1 MDPDIVPG
9 AVATQA
15 ASAETVLARRGRP
28 RWTRRANLTVGGAV
42 LGLWIVL
49 ALAAPLI
56 TAHDPYAQDLGQR
69 LLRPFWEAKSSPA
82 HLLGTDA
89 FGRDYLARI
98 LHGSRTSLVIGFLAA
113 LIAGAIGTALG
124 LVAGYVGG
132 RVDTAILFLI
142 TVRLA
147 MPVILIALSL
157 VFLVGNAL
165 WIIVL
170 VLGLLMWDRFA
181 VVARTSALQASGR
194 DYVRAS
200 ELLSS
205 PAWWI
210 GLRVIL
216 PNIAGGLVVVLTL
229 EIAHAM
235 LLEAALSFLGIGVAP
250 PTPSLGGMI
259 SEARPYL
266 FFDFW
271 MIALPG
277 AALFSI
283 VLAVNL
289 FGDGLRDLAS
299 PSGRS
304 R

>member
-1 MDPDIVPG
+1 MTTISSVPR
-9 AVATQA
+9 
-15 ASAETVLARRGRP
+15 ETDAPAPVARR
-28 RWTRRANLTVGGAV
+28 RRRRFARVNLVIGGGILV
-42 LGLWIVL
+42 VWIAL

-56 TAHDPYAQDLGQR
+56 AAHDPYLQDLSSR
-69 LLRPFWEAKSSPA
+69 LMRPFWEVKTSPS
-82 HLLGTDA
+82 HPLGTDG

-98 LHGSRTSLVIGFLAA
+98 LYGSRVSLVIGFCAA
-113 LIAGAIGTALG
+113 AIAGVIGTTLG
-124 LVAGYVGG
+124 LVAGYAGG
-132 RVDTAILFLI
+132 RIDTAILFLI

-157 VFLVGNAL
+157 VFLVGNSL
-165 WIIVL
+165 TVVVL

-181 VVARTSALQASGR
+181 VVARTSALQAASR

-205 PAWWI
+205 PRWWI
-210 GLRVIL
+210 ALRVIL
-216 PNIAGGLVVVLTL
+216 PNIASGLLVVATL

-250 PTPSLGGMI
+250 PTPSLGTMI

-266 FFDFW
+266 FFEFW

-289 FGDGLRDLAS
+289 FGDGLRDATAVQQRGAS
-299 PSGRS
+299 E
-304 R
+304 

>member
-1 MDPDIVPG
+1 MDAGIPGVAGQGDPG
-9 AVATQA
+9 AEALPGWRWP
-15 ASAETVLARRGRP
+15 STVSL
-28 RWTRRANLTVGGAV
+28 NVGGAILAV
-42 LGLWIVL
+42 WVAL
-49 ALAAPLI
+49 ALAAPLV
-56 TAHDPYAQDLGQR
+56 TPHDPYAQDLGSR
-69 LLRPFWEAKSSPA
+69 LLRPFWEAKSSAA
-82 HLLGTDA
+82 HLLGTDG

-98 LHGSRTSLVIGFLAA
+98 LYGSRASLVIGFCAA
-113 LIAGAIGTALG
+113 AIAGVIGTAMG
-124 LVAGYVGG
+124 LVAGYAGG
-132 RVDTAILFLI
+132 RVDAAVLFLL

-157 VFLVGNAL
+157 VFLVGNSL
-165 WIIVL
+165 TTIVL
-170 VLGLLMWDRFA
+170 VLGFLMWDRFA
-181 VVARTSALQASGR
+181 VVARTSALQASSR

-205 PAWWI
+205 PPWWI
-210 GLRVIL
+210 ALRVIL
-216 PNIAGGLVVVLTL
+216 PNIAGPLIVVLTL

-250 PTPSLGGMI
+250 PTPSLGAMI

-266 FFDFW
+266 FFEFW

-289 FGDGLRDLAS
+289 LGDGLRDWTAGA
-299 PSGRS
+299 GR
-304 R
+304 RR

>member
-1 MDPDIVPG
+1 MEADLPGGAGQG
-9 AVATQA
+9 AVVPAVA
-15 ASAETVLARRGRP
+15 MGRRWPASGSLGVGVALLGAWIMLA
-28 RWTRRANLTVGGAV
+28 V
-42 LGLWIVL
+42 
-49 ALAAPLI
+49 AAPWV
-56 TAHDPYAQDLGQR
+56 TAHDPYSQNLAAR
-69 LLRPFWEAKSSPA
+69 LLRPFWEAKHSA
-82 HLLGTDA
+82 DHLLGTDS
-89 FGRDYLARI
+89 FGRDYLTRI
-98 LHGSRTSLVIGFLAA
+98 LYGGRVSLIIGFSAAAIAGVIG
-113 LIAGAIGTALG
+113 TTMG

-132 RVDTAILFLI
+132 KVDAAVLFVL

-157 VFLVGNAL
+157 VFLVGNSL
-165 WIIVL
+165 TTVVL
-170 VLGLLMWDRFA
+170 VLGFLMWDRFA
-181 VVARTSALQASGR
+181 VVARTSALQASSR

-210 GLRVIL
+210 ALRVIL
-216 PNIAGGLVVVLTL
+216 PNIAGPLIVVLTL
-229 EIAHAM
+229 EVAHAM

-259 SEARPYL
+259 ADARPYL
-266 FFDFW
+266 LFEFW

-289 FGDGLRDLAS
+289 IGDGLRNLSAGA
-299 PSGRS
+299 GR

>member
-1 MDPDIVPG
+1 ML
-9 AVATQA
+9 AVWIA
-15 ASAETVLARRGRP
+15 A
-28 RWTRRANLTVGGAV
+28 AV
-42 LGLWIVL
+42 F
-49 ALAAPLI
+49 APLI
-56 TAHDPYAQDLGQR
+56 SSYDPYAQDLGSR
-69 LLRPFWEAKSSPA
+69 LLRPVWEAKSSA
-82 HLLGTDA
+82 NHLLGTDG

-98 LHGSRTSLVIGFLAA
+98 LYGSRVSLVIGFCAA
-113 LIAGAIGTALG
+113 AIAGVIGTALG
-124 LVAGYVGG
+124 LVAGYAGG
-132 RVDTAILFLI
+132 RVDAAILYLL

-157 VFLVGNAL
+157 VFLVGNSVPT
-165 WIIVL
+165 IVI

-181 VVARTSALQASGR
+181 VVARTSSLQVASR

-205 PAWWI
+205 PRWWI
-210 GLRVIL
+210 ALRVVL
-216 PNIAGGLVVVLTL
+216 PNISGSLLVVLTL
-229 EIAHAM
+229 EVAHAM
-235 LLEAALSFLGIGVAP
+235 LLEATLSFLGVGIAP
-250 PTPSLGGMI
+250 PIPSLGGMI

-266 FFDFW
+266 FFEFW

-289 FGDGLRDLAS
+289 FGDGLRDLTS

>member
-1 MDPDIVPG
+1 MTGASLPGEAGPRDLGPAPVPG
-9 AVATQA
+9 W
-15 ASAETVLARRGRP
+15 
-28 RWTRRANLTVGGAV
+28 RWPPGVSLNVGGFILLAWV
-42 LGLWIVL
+42 AL
-49 ALAAPLI
+49 ALAAPLV
-56 TAHDPYAQDLGQR
+56 TPHDPYAQDLGSR
-69 LLRPFWEAKSSPA
+69 LLRPFWEAKNAPG
-82 HLLGTDA
+82 HLLGTDG

-98 LHGSRTSLVIGFLAA
+98 LYGSRVSLIIGFCAA
-113 LIAGAIGTALG
+113 LIAGVIGTAMG
-124 LVAGYVGG
+124 LVAGYAGG
-132 RVDTAILFLI
+132 RVDAAVLFLL
-142 TVRLA
+142 TVRLS

-157 VFLVGNAL
+157 VFLVGNSVAT
-165 WIIVL
+165 IVL
-170 VLGLLMWDRFA
+170 VLGFLMWDRFA
-181 VVARTSALQASGR
+181 VVARTSAMQAASR

-210 GLRVIL
+210 ALRVIL
-216 PNIAGGLVVVLTL
+216 PNIAGPLIVVLTL
-229 EIAHAM
+229 EVAHAM

-259 SEARPYL
+259 SEARPFL
-266 FFDFW
+266 FFEFW

-289 FGDGLRDLAS
+289 FGDGMRDLTAGA
-299 PSGRS
+299 GRG

>member
-1 MDPDIVPG
+1 MTSTAPSENDKPAAPD
-9 AVATQA
+9 A
-15 ASAETVLARRGRP
+15 RP
-28 RWTRRANLTVGGAV
+28 RRSFVVRANLIIGGVILA
-42 LGLWIVL
+42 LWIAL
-49 ALAAPLI
+49 ALLAPLL
-56 TAHDPYAQDLGQR
+56 TSHDPFAQDLGSR
-69 LLRPFWEAKSSPA
+69 LLRPFWELKSSPA
-82 HLLGTDA
+82 HPLGTDG
-89 FGRDYLARI
+89 FGRDYLSRI
-98 LHGSRTSLVIGFLAA
+98 LYGSRVSLVIGFCAA
-113 LIAGAIGTALG
+113 AIAGVIGTTLG
-124 LVAGYVGG
+124 LVAGYAGG
-132 RVDTAILFLI
+132 RIDTAILFLI

-157 VFLVGNAL
+157 VFLVGNS
-165 WIIVL
+165 VSVVVV

-181 VVARTSALQASGR
+181 VVARTSALQAASR

-205 PAWWI
+205 PSWWI
-210 GLRVIL
+210 ALRVIL
-216 PNIAGGLVVVLTL
+216 PNIASGLLVVATL

-250 PTPSLGGMI
+250 PTPSLGTMI

-266 FFDFW
+266 FFEFW

-289 FGDGLRDLAS
+289 FGDGLRDATALQQRNAS
-299 PSGRS
+299 A
-304 R
+304 

>member
-1 MDPDIVPG
+1 M
-9 AVATQA
+9 
-15 ASAETVLARRGRP
+15 
-28 RWTRRANLTVGGAV
+28 
-42 LGLWIVL
+42 
-49 ALAAPLI
+49 
-56 TAHDPYAQDLGQR
+56 
-69 LLRPFWEAKSSPA
+69 
-82 HLLGTDA
+82 
-89 FGRDYLARI
+89 
-98 LHGSRTSLVIGFLAA
+98 SLVIGFCAA
-113 LIAGAIGTALG
+113 AIAGVIGTALG
-124 LVAGYVGG
+124 LVAGYAGG
-132 RVDTAILFLI
+132 RVDAAILYLL

-157 VFLVGNAL
+157 VFLVGNSVPT
-165 WIIVL
+165 IVI

-181 VVARTSALQASGR
+181 VVARTSSLQVASR

-205 PAWWI
+205 PRWWI
-210 GLRVIL
+210 ALRVVL
-216 PNIAGGLVVVLTL
+216 PNISGSLLVVLTL
-229 EIAHAM
+229 EVAHAM
-235 LLEAALSFLGIGVAP
+235 LLEATLSFLGVGIAP
-250 PTPSLGGMI
+250 PIPSLGGMI

-266 FFDFW
+266 FFEFW

-289 FGDGLRDLAS
+289 FGDGLRDLTS

>member
-1 MDPDIVPG
+1 MDAGIPG
-9 AVATQA
+9 AAGQDDPG
-15 ASAETVLARRGRP
+15 AEALPAWRWPSTVSL
-28 RWTRRANLTVGGAV
+28 NVGGAILAV
-42 LGLWIVL
+42 WVAL
-49 ALAAPLI
+49 ALAAPLV
-56 TAHDPYAQDLGQR
+56 TPHDPYAQDLGSR
-69 LLRPFWEAKSSPA
+69 LLRPFWEAKSSAA
-82 HLLGTDA
+82 HLLGTDG

-98 LHGSRTSLVIGFLAA
+98 LYGSRASLVIGFCAA
-113 LIAGAIGTALG
+113 AIAGVIGTAMG
-124 LVAGYVGG
+124 LVAGYAGG
-132 RVDTAILFLI
+132 RVDAAVLFLL

-157 VFLVGNAL
+157 VFLVGNSL
-165 WIIVL
+165 TTIVL
-170 VLGLLMWDRFA
+170 VLGFLMWDRFA
-181 VVARTSALQASGR
+181 VVARTSALQASSR

-205 PAWWI
+205 PPWWI
-210 GLRVIL
+210 ALRVIL
-216 PNIAGGLVVVLTL
+216 PNIAGPLIVVLTL

-250 PTPSLGGMI
+250 PTPSLGAMI

-266 FFDFW
+266 FFEFW

-289 FGDGLRDLAS
+289 LGDGLRDWTAGA
-299 PSGRS
+299 GR
-304 R
+304 RR

>member
-1 MDPDIVPG
+1 MSAKLSDPTELSAG
-9 AVATQA
+9 EATPPTR
-15 ASAETVLARRGRP
+15 SRFRRTNLIIGSVILGVWILLA
-28 RWTRRANLTVGGAV
+28 
-42 LGLWIVL
+42 IL
-49 ALAAPLI
+49 APVI
-56 TAHDPYAQDLGQR
+56 TAHDPYEQDLGSR
-69 LLRPFWEAKSSPA
+69 LLKPFWETKSSSA
-82 HLLGTDA
+82 HLFGTDG
-89 FGRDYLARI
+89 FGRDYLSRI
-98 LHGSRTSLVIGFLAA
+98 LHGSRISLIIGISAA
-113 LIAGAIGTALG
+113 LIAGVIGTSLG
-124 LVAGYVGG
+124 LIAGYVGG
-132 RVDTAILFLI
+132 RVDTFILFLI

-157 VFLVGNAL
+157 VFLVGNSL
-165 WIIVL
+165 VVIIL

-181 VVARTSALQASGR
+181 VVARTATLQAASL

-205 PAWWI
+205 PRPWI
-210 GLRVIL
+210 ALRVIL
-216 PNIAGGLVVVLTL
+216 PNIASPVIVVLTL

-250 PTPSLGGMI
+250 PTPSLGMMI

-289 FGDGLRDLAS
+289 FGDGLRDVAAL
-299 PSGRS
+299 R
-304 R
+304 RR